1 MNLLAMYWQQLLGGA
16 LIGVSA
22 ALLLA
27 LNGRVVGVSG
37 MLGGVL
43 APSAARARGDVAWRL
58 LALGGLVLAGV
69 IAAYVAPEQL
79 GRSPRSLPVLALA
92 GLCVG
97 VGTRLGNGCTS
108 GHGVCGVS
116 RLSPRSLIATATFIA
131 TGVLTVAA
139 LRALELG
146 R

>member
-1 MNLLAMYWQQLLGGA
+1 MAASFVEPLLGGV
-16 LIGVSA
+16 LIGLA
-22 ALLLA
+22 ASLLLW

-43 APSAARARGDVAWRL
+43 SPARGDVLWRV
-58 LALGGLVLAGV
+58 LALLGLMLAGV
-69 IAAYVAPEQL
+69 IGLMVAPERI
-79 GRSPRSLPVLALA
+79 GRSPRSLAILALA

-97 VGTRLGNGCTS
+97 IGTRLSNGCTS

-131 TGVLTVAA
+131 TGVLTVLAF
-139 LRALELG
+139 RVIG
-146 R
+146 GGS

>member
-1 MNLLAMYWQQLLGGA
+1 MAASFVEPLLGGV
-16 LIGVSA
+16 LIGLA
-22 ALLLA
+22 ASLLLW

-43 APSAARARGDVAWRL
+43 SPARGDVLWRV
-58 LALGGLVLAGV
+58 LALLGLMLAGV
-69 IAAYVAPEQL
+69 IGLMVAPERI
-79 GRSPRSLPVLALA
+79 GRSPRSLAILALA

-97 VGTRLGNGCTS
+97 IGTRLSNGCTS

-131 TGVLTVAA
+131 TGVLTVLAF
-139 LRALELG
+139 RMIG
-146 R
+146 GGS

>member
-1 MNLLAMYWQQLLGGA
+1 MAASFVEPLLGGV
-16 LIGVSA
+16 LIGLA
-22 ALLLA
+22 ASLLLW

-43 APSAARARGDVAWRL
+43 SPARGDVLWRV
-58 LALGGLVLAGV
+58 LALLGLMLAGA
-69 IAAYVAPEQL
+69 IGLMIAPERL
-79 GRSPRSLPVLALA
+79 GRSPRSLAILALA

-97 VGTRLGNGCTS
+97 IGTRLSNGCTS

-131 TGVLTVAA
+131 TGVLTVLAF
-139 LRALELG
+139 RMIG
-146 R
+146 GGS

>member
-1 MNLLAMYWQQLLGGA
+1 MAASFVEPLLGGV
-16 LIGVSA
+16 LIGSA
-22 ALLLA
+22 ASLLLW

-43 APSAARARGDVAWRL
+43 SPARGDVLWRV
-58 LALGGLVLAGV
+58 LALLGLMLAGV
-69 IAAYVAPEQL
+69 IGLMVAPERI
-79 GRSPRSLPVLALA
+79 GRSPRSLAILALA

-97 VGTRLGNGCTS
+97 IGTRLSNGCTS

-131 TGVLTVAA
+131 TGVLTVLAF
-139 LRALELG
+139 RMIG
-146 R
+146 GGS